1 MRFRRSWKHNLSTYL
16 RRKRNAFSSRLLW
29 IKELLIP
36 FCAWNWELQRPSTN
50 LPNVLDFE
58 YSGVLRER
66 THRTKPSLLMQ
77 IHIIAELVS
86 SHSNLLSML
95 QGSRCIEIHTT
106 AVCHIFG
113 EKEIS
118 NGRATKRFWLH
129 DGFVKVLKSKFQRRT
144 EPSWLAWWCG
154 DDDEKWRI
162 ELPFWMNVN
171 QVMQD
176 KHFRMTRSRQ
186 REK

>member
-1 MRFRRSWKHNLSTYL
+1 MLNENVMRFRRSWKHNLSTYL

-95 QGSRCIEIHTT
+95 QGSRWTVQGSRCIEIHTT
-106 AVCHIFG
+106 AVCHICG

-118 NGRATKRFWLH
+118 NGR
-129 DGFVKVLKSKFQRRT
+129 DGERPRDSG
-144 EPSWLAWWCG
+144 C
-154 DDDEKWRI
+154 
-162 ELPFWMNVN
+162 
-171 QVMQD
+171 
-176 KHFRMTRSRQ
+176 MTDSSRY
-186 REK
+186 